1 MDGDWTLIERVLA
14 GDLETFREL
23 VERHQR
29 RVFGFVRNLVRH
41 APDAEDLVQ
50 EVFVAAFRKLD
61 SFDAER
67 SQFSTWL
74 LTIARNQ
81 CLNHLKRSSLPT
93 VFRSEFDVE
102 ARTAQPMDAVLS
114 CELHARLDAAL
125 DLLSL
130 EQRTA
135 FVLAEIQELP
145 YAEIAII
152 EEVELGTIKSRV
164 SRAKQRLREV
174 LSDLDPAGRA
184 TTQLANRKALA
195 PGQETARGTSG
206 G

>member
-1 MDGDWTLIERVLA
+1 MDGDRTLIERVLA
-14 GDLETFREL
+14 GDVEAFREL

-50 EVFVAAFRKLD
+50 EVFVAVFRKLD

-81 CLNHLKRSSLPT
+81 CLNHLKRSSLPKDC
-93 VFRSEFDVE
+93 RSECDVE
-102 ARTAQPMDAVLS
+102 SRTAQPLDAMLS
-114 CELHARLDAAL
+114 RELHARLDAAL
-125 DLLSL
+125 DLLPL

-174 LSDLDPAGRA
+174 LSDLDPVSSDNER
-184 TTQLANRKALA
+184 R
-195 PGQETARGTSG
+195 
-206 G
+206 

>member
-1 MDGDWTLIERVLA
+1 MDGDRTLIERVLA
-14 GDLETFREL
+14 GDVEAFREL

-50 EVFVAAFRKLD
+50 EVFVAVFRKLD

-93 VFRSEFDVE
+93 SFPSEFDVE
-102 ARTAQPMDAVLS
+102 ARTARPLDAVLS
-114 CELHARLDAAL
+114 RELHARLDAAL
-125 DLLSL
+125 DLLPL

-174 LSDLDPAGRA
+174 LSDLDPTGCAP
-184 TTQLANRKALA
+184 TQSASR
-195 PGQETARGTSG
+195 RGAAQ
-206 G
+206 

>member
-1 MDGDWTLIERVLA
+1 MDGDRTLIERVLA
-14 GDLETFREL
+14 GDVEAFRGL

-29 RVFGFVRNLVRH
+29 RVSLFVRNLVRH
-41 APDAEDLVQ
+41 ATDAEDLVQ
-50 EVFVAAFRKLD
+50 EVFVTAFRKLD

-74 LTIARNQ
+74 LTIARNR
-81 CLNHLKRSSLPT
+81 CLNHLKRSSVAT
-93 VFRSEFDVE
+93 FCSSEFDIK
-102 ARTAQPMDAVLS
+102 ARTAQPTDAVLS
-114 CELHARLDAAL
+114 RERHARLNAAL
-125 DLLSL
+125 DLLPL

-145 YAEIAII
+145 YAEIALI

-174 LSDLDPAGRA
+174 LSDLDPTGRA
-184 TTQLANRKALA
+184 TTQLVSRRASA
-195 PGQETARGTSG
+195 PGQETVLGTSG

>member
-1 MDGDWTLIERVLA
+1 MDGDRTLIARVLA
-14 GDLETFREL
+14 GDVEAFREL

-29 RVFGFVRNLVRH
+29 RVCGFVRNLVRH
-41 APDAEDLVQ
+41 ALDAEDLVQ

-81 CLNHLKRSSLPT
+81 CLNHLKRSSLAT
-93 VFRSEFDVE
+93 ASEFDVE
-102 ARTAQPMDAVLS
+102 ARTAQPLDAVLS
-114 CELHARLDAAL
+114 RELHALLDAAL
-125 DLLSL
+125 DRLPL

-135 FVLAEIQELP
+135 FILAEIQELP

-184 TTQLANRKALA
+184 TTQLESRKALA
-195 PGQETARGTSG
+195 AGQETVRGTSG

>member
-1 MDGDWTLIERVLA
+1 
-14 GDLETFREL
+14 
-23 VERHQR
+23 
-29 RVFGFVRNLVRH
+29 
-41 APDAEDLVQ
+41 DAEDLVQ
-50 EVFVAAFRKLD
+50 EVFVAVFRKLD
-61 SFDAER
+61 AFDAER
-67 SQFSTWL
+67 SQFATWL

-102 ARTAQPMDAVLS
+102 ARTAQPSDAVLS
-114 CELHARLDAAL
+114 RELHARLDAAL
-125 DLLSL
+125 ERLPL

-164 SRAKQRLREV
+164 SRARQRLREV
-174 LSDLDPAGRA
+174 LSDLDPTGRA
-184 TTQLANRKALA
+184 TTQSASRIKSDH
-195 PGQETARGTSG
+195 GDKHEF
-206 G
+206 

>member
-1 MDGDWTLIERVLA
+1 MDGDRTLIERVLA
-14 GDLETFREL
+14 GDVEAFREL

-41 APDAEDLVQ
+41 APDAEDLAQ
-50 EVFVAAFRKLD
+50 EVFVAVFQKLH

-74 LTIARNQ
+74 LTIARYQ

-93 VFRSEFDVE
+93 ASEFDVE
-102 ARTAQPMDAVLS
+102 SRTAQPFDAMLS
-114 CELHARLDAAL
+114 CEMHARLNAAL
-125 DLLSL
+125 DRLPI

-174 LSDLDPAGRA
+174 LSDLDPTGRSELNPS
-184 TTQLANRKALA
+184 TQLASRWDH
-195 PGQETARGTSG
+195 G
-206 G
+206 GKHES

>member
-1 MDGDWTLIERVLA
+1 MDGERTLIERVLA
-14 GDLETFREL
+14 GDADSFREL

-29 RVFGFVRNLVRH
+29 QVHGFVRNLVRH
-41 APDAEDLVQ
+41 SLDTEDIVQ

-61 SFDAER
+61 SFNAER

-74 LTIARNQ
+74 LTIARNR
-81 CLNHLKRSSLPT
+81 CLNHLKRRQVAT
-93 VFRSEFDVE
+93 TSEFDLE
-102 ARTAQPMDAVLS
+102 ARTVQPMDAVLS
-114 CELHARLDAAL
+114 RELRSRLDAAL
-125 DLLSL
+125 DQLPL

-145 YAEIAII
+145 YAEIALI

-174 LSDLDPAGRA
+174 LNDLDPTPRPAN
-184 TTQLANRKALA
+184 QLASRGALA
-195 PGQETARGTSG
+195 PGQTPIRDTSG

>member
-1 MDGDWTLIERVLA
+1 MDGERTLIERVLA
-14 GDLETFREL
+14 GDVETFREL

-29 RVFGFVRNLVRH
+29 RVFLFVRNLVRH

-74 LTIARNQ
+74 LTIARNR
-81 CLNHLKRSSLPT
+81 CLNHLKRSSVAT
-93 VFRSEFDVE
+93 IVSSEFDVE
-102 ARTAQPMDAVLS
+102 ARTAQPLDAVLS
-114 CELHARLDAAL
+114 REMHARLDTAL
-125 DLLSL
+125 DLLPL

-145 YAEIAII
+145 YAEIALI
-152 EEVELGTIKSRV
+152 EKVELGTIKSRV

-174 LSDLDPAGRA
+174 LSDLDPASRNELNPS
-184 TTQLANRKALA
+184 TQMER
-195 PGQETARGTSG
+195 P
-206 G
+206 